1 MADASN
7 SLRFQI
13 DKLSNRAK
21 ASAEIKKE
29 YGEGGALNAN
39 YRTMEAGIVAANT
52 LGLEGFKHQ
61 KDFTLEAVGL
71 DEIVFRFNNKDARD
85 QAKLVMSHYLVKDGQ
100 LAPVQTPAFKCLL
113 CGGAMKL
120 ALYTGTNYLQC
131 QKNPAHRMTLTEL
144 SALDNSKKREANKE
158 IVAAMK
164 ERQNILRAQMK

>member
-1 MADASN
+1 
-7 SLRFQI
+7 
-13 DKLSNRAK
+13 
-21 ASAEIKKE
+21 
-29 YGEGGALNAN
+29 
-39 YRTMEAGIVAANT
+39 
-52 LGLEGFKHQ
+52 
-61 KDFTLEAVGL
+61 
-71 DEIVFRFNNKDARD
+71 
-85 QAKLVMSHYLVKDGQ
+85 MSHYLVKDGQ

-131 QKNPAHRMTLTEL
+131 QKDPAHRMTLTEL